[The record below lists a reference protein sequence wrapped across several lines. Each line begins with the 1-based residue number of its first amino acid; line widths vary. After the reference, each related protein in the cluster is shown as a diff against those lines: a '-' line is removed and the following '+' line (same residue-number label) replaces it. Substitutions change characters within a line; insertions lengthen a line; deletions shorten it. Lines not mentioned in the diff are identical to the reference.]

1 MVEHIPGETH
11 LLALSALTWIWMGSE
26 LNENNWLQV
35 EVPNIFSLV
44 VWQNAACLGLPIRSI
59 YILRTIKIKNKFAFY
74 ISVVFSFACLYCAMK
89 NHLGFWGGIR
99 AKPECSSA
107 LNVASDEVPRDQVLV
122 FNTVPVWFQGSCH
135 KACPSSHDLRRKPIP
150 CRETCVSKELQD

>member
-1 MVEHIPGETH
+1 MRTTDFKWKSPTSSPWLYDKM
-11 LLALSALTWIWMGSE
+11 LLGL
-26 LNENNWLQV
+26 
-35 EVPNIFSLV
+35 
-44 VWQNAACLGLPIRSI
+44 ACLSVQYTYSEVSRSRINLPFTFLLCFL
-59 YILRTIKIKNKFAFY
+59 LRVCTVPRKTI
-74 ISVVFSFACLYCAMK
+74 CP
-89 NHLGFWGGIR
+89 WGGIR

-150 CRETCVSKELQD
+150 CRETCVSKELKD